1 VWCFVAL
8 GVLPV
13 AVFGACGGDK
23 PVTLDERLAN
33 LARVCKSPGLACD
46 ALVDA
51 LGHDCAAADLARIRA
66 AYERADPGPARAL
79 RQVLADCKDPQA
91 ATAFLADLR
100 NVLDTG
106 GEAGTLPALIEQL
119 SPGLLAKTRDAL
131 VAEGDAARKAERFK
145 VAATQYEGARTLA
158 LNALDGAGLAAIDGR
173 LADLKAA
180 EGPAE
185 TRRLLLAAASELAE
199 GRIVS
204 GYGLASRVKAAP
216 CIAAPLAEALARL
229 KDVKLAED
237 EHYAY
242 GEKLQ
247 KAMGHMGQARAL
259 WQEAQRQGH
268 DEAAR
273 LAKAEYDK
281 GKAEYDAGRGALVPR
296 VRRLNALRER
306 LPGVR
311 RTLESLA
318 EKKC

>member
-1 VWCFVAL
+1 LTAAISAQAASGRVEASRDLLAAAGVDAGAHFLGRDRAVAV
-8 GVLPV
+8 GVHGRQAPV
-13 AVFGACGGDK
+13 AADARAVGQLHGVAAAVRVEDFLAGPQHLDRAARDQGQLGDAELE
-23 PVTLDERLAN
+23 VE
-33 LARVCKSPGLACD
+33 GLA
-46 ALVDA
+46 L
-51 LGHDCAAADLARIRA
+51 
-66 AYERADPGPARAL
+66 
-79 RQVLADCKDPQA
+79 
-91 ATAFLADLR
+91 
-100 NVLDTG
+100 
-106 GEAGTLPALIEQL
+106 
-119 SPGLLAKTRDAL
+119 
-131 VAEGDAARKAERFK
+131 
-145 VAATQYEGARTLA
+145 
-158 LNALDGAGLAAIDGR
+158 
-173 LADLKAA
+173 AA

-185 TRRLLLAAASELAE
+185 TRRLLLAAANELAD

-216 CIAAPLAEALARL
+216 CIAAPLAEALGKL
-229 KDVKLAED
+229 KEVKLAED
-237 EHYAY
+237 EHYAE

-281 GKAEYDAGRGALVPR
+281 GKAQYDAGRGALVPR

-311 RTLESLA
+311 KTLETLA